1 MKILVTDSISEE
13 GITYLRQQSKFDVSY
28 QPDLSP
34 DSLLSEVRDADAL
47 IVRSKTKVTS
57 NVIKAAKCLRVIGR
71 AGAGVDN
78 IDQEAATRKGV
89 VIMNTPGGNSISVA
103 EHAFALMLSLA
114 RKIPLADTS
123 LRSGNWNKSSLVGQE
138 LQNKTLG
145 ILGLGKIG
153 ALLAQRAQAFHMK
166 VVAFDP
172 FVSED
177 HATSLGVQLA
187 KLNDLFSQSDFVSLH
202 LPLNEKTKGLINTS
216 TLALMKKKSFLINTS
231 RGELVVEA
239 DLANALESG
248 HLSGAALDVFEE
260 EPEIHAS
267 LLSSPKTIVTPHIAG
282 STVEAQ
288 SKVGYEIAVQISN
301 YLNDEVILNAINFP
315 SMTPKEVE
323 DLQHYVR
330 LGEKLGSFIG
340 QICKIRISGI
350 GIRYYGELSEVN
362 YKPVSNY
369 ILKSILKPI
378 LTEEINE
385 VNARNYAKERGIA
398 VIETVSSRER
408 SYSNLISI
416 QLRSP
421 QQMEWIEGAVLR
433 QGALRLVSLDGIP
446 VEAHLGEHILLIRN
460 QDTPGVIGQ
469 VGTVLGN
476 AKINIASFVLG
487 KGQGHPHA
495 VGIVNTDSS
504 VPEEVLDKIREIP
517 AVQFVLVVQ
526 L

>member
-13 GITYLRQQSKFDVSY
+13 GITYLKQQSKFDVSY
-28 QPDLSP
+28 HPDLSP
-34 DSLLSEVRDADAL
+34 DDLMSEIRNADAL
-47 IVRSKTKVTS
+47 VVRSKTKVTS
-57 NVIKAAKCLRVIGR
+57 NVIEAAKCLRVIGR

-153 ALLAQRAQAFHMK
+153 ALLAQRAQSFNMK
-166 VVAFDP
+166 VIAFDP

-177 HATSLGVQLA
+177 HATSLGVQLS
-187 KLNDLFSQSDFVSLH
+187 KLDDLFSQSDFVSLH
-202 LPLNEKTKGLINTS
+202 LPLNEKTKGLINAS
-216 TLALMKKKSFLINTS
+216 TLALMRKKPFLINTS

-248 HLSGAALDVFEE
+248 YLSGAALDVFEE

-267 LLSSPKTIVTPHIAG
+267 LLSSTKTILTPHIAG

-315 SMTPKEVE
+315 AMTPKEVE

-340 QICKIRISGI
+340 KICQIRISEI
-350 GIRYYGELSEVN
+350 GIRYYGELSELN

-385 VNARNYAKERGIA
+385 VNARSYAKERGIS

-433 QGALRLVSLDGIP
+433 QGALHLVSLDGIP
-446 VEAHLGEHILLIRN
+446 VEAYLGEHILLIRN
-460 QDTPGVIGQ
+460 KDTPGVIGQ
-469 VGTVLGN
+469 VGTILGK

-487 KGQGHPHA
+487 KGKGHPHA

-504 VPEEVLDKIREIP
+504 VPEEILDKIRGIP
-517 AVQFVLVVQ
+517 AVQFACVVQ